1 MARMI
6 SRRLIG
12 RSEELARLVAA
23 FHASREQGAVDLSL
37 AAPRAVAARARA
49 RGGEAARRAGRSAD
63 EPEPEDDQLG

>member
-12 RSEELARLVAA
+12 RSEELALVAA

-37 AAPRAVAARARA
+37 AAARAVAARARA
-49 RGGEAARRAGRSAD
+49 RSGEAARRAGRSAD